1 MKSRRDFFK
10 MGMVAGILS
19 FLGQNCAKACKEN
32 SLEESRNPVSPKH
45 KPNIVFILCDDLGY
59 GDLSATGQKRF
70 KTPNIDSI
78 AERGVR
84 FNQFYSG
91 STVCAPSRCSL
102 MTGMTMGHAWVRGN
116 EPGRNQIWETGKEY
130 LGKLVP
136 LRVNEITVARI
147 LKAQGYVT
155 GLFGKWGLGNL
166 GTSGAPLRQ
175 GFDTC
180 FGYLDQVHAHHYYVD
195 WLVEDDKKI
204 AVDKTRYSHDLIWE
218 RGMKFVEE
226 HKSEPFFLYLPV
238 TIPHASMEV
247 PEDSIKPFKG
257 IYEEKPFVSNWYSEQ
272 KYPAAAF
279 AGMMTRLD
287 RDVGRLLD
295 LLNRLDLEDNTIIF
309 FTSDNGTHR
318 EGGHRPDYFDS
329 NGPYR
334 GYKRDLYEGGIHVP
348 MFVSYPGHIQPNS
361 VCETPYAFWD
371 ILPTL
376 AMLAGISDDSLPACD
391 GIPIKPLLKGK
402 GKSVATEEKTRVLYW
417 EFYESPGGFSQAI
430 RLGKW
435 KGIRKRLGIPL
446 ELYNLEEDPGEKQN
460 LVTDYPEI
468 IAQLEQALIESRT
481 ESPIWKSGLIE

>member
-19 FLGQNCAKACKEN
+19 FLGQNCVRACKEN
-32 SLEESRNPVSPKH
+32 SLEESRNPVSPKR

-78 AERGVR
+78 AARGMR

-295 LLNRLDLEDNTIIF
+295 LLKRLDLEDNTIIF

-376 AMLAGISDDSLPACD
+376 AMLAGVSDDSLPACD

-402 GKSVATEEKTRVLYW
+402 RESAAEEKTRALYW

-460 LVTDYPEI
+460 LATDYPEI

-481 ESPIWKSGLIE
+481 ESPIWKSGLAE